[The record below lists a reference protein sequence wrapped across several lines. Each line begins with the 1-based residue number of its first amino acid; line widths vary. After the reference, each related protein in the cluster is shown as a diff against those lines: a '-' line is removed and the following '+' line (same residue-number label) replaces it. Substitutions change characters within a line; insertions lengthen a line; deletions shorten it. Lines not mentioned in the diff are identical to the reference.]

1 MLVANFVHLGGD
13 LPIHLELNIRRFK
26 RLFPNIPITLIV
38 DSECDVSEVSQ
49 NIWKMHIYNR
59 EDQQLAEL
67 FPKLSHDLEF
77 REGFWIKT
85 LERLFA
91 FIEFHKTLDFDTQL
105 IHIESD
111 VVLLPNFPWHKFS
124 KSRLPPLG
132 WCAFSPDHD
141 VASLVYSR
149 NHDSSSLLKK
159 SLIKF
164 LRKDSFVNDMT
175 ALNRVAKMYPQ
186 ETFYFPMDGGS
197 DFTIRDTRKS
207 TRKTTAD
214 PKSKYFHEF
223 EGVFDG
229 AAFGLYLTGIDPRNT
244 FGLRLVHNRSN
255 LLNSK
260 AYIQPQEYEY
270 STDDVGNLWLR
281 INSFSMPVYCLHIHS
296 KNEKLFG
303 DNWETELRRL
313 VELPKSRKYDGFNF
327 IVFLNL
333 IRDNFEN
340 KTLFRYLFNPLRKK
354 VLSFCKSRY
363 LIIKG

>member
-1 MLVANFVHLGGD
+1 MLVANFVHLGND
-13 LPIHLELNIRRFK
+13 LPIHLELNISRFK
-26 RLFPNIPITLIV
+26 RLFPDIPITLIIN
-38 DSECDVSEVSQ
+38 SECDVSKVSQ
-49 NIWKMHIYNR
+49 YIWKMYIYNR
-59 EDQQLAEL
+59 EDPELAEL
-67 FPKLSHDLEF
+67 FPKLSHDSGF

-105 IHIESD
+105 LHIESD
-111 VVLLPNFPWHKFS
+111 VLLFPNFPWAKFS

-149 NHDSSSLLKK
+149 NHDSSSFLKK

-186 ETFYFPMDGGS
+186 ETFYFPMDGGGV
-197 DFTIRDTRKS
+197 FTKRDSSKS

-214 PKSKYFHEF
+214 PKSRYFDEF

-229 AAFGLYLTGIDPRNT
+229 LAFGMYLTGIDPRNT
-244 FGLRLVHNRSN
+244 FGFRLVHHRTN

-260 AYIQPQEYEY
+260 SYIQPRQYEY
-270 STDDVGNLWLR
+270 STDIFGNLWLR
-281 INSFSMPVYCLHIHS
+281 NDSFFIPVYCLHIHS
-296 KNEKLFG
+296 KNLKLFG

-313 VELPKSRKYDGFNF
+313 VELPNSRKYDGFNF
-327 IVFLNL
+327 IVFRNL

-340 KTLFRYLFNPLRKK
+340 RTLFRYLFNPLRKK
-354 VLSFCKSRY
+354 VLSFCKRPRF
-363 LIIKG
+363 ITKG